1 RAALAA
7 GVIDVAKA
15 RVIMGAVQALTTEHD
30 DLPAGTHARAEA
42 HLVDLA
48 RSFDVPSLRRFAKRL
63 FEVVCPQAA
72 EVEEGRKLAAEEA
85 RARRIAHLSMRDNG
99 DGTVEGRFRLPTL
112 HAAVLKKAL
121 DALTSPRR
129 LGEGRLDPDTGRK
142 LSQATLHGRGFM
154 DLLEHHL
161 NLKTMPSQH
170 GSPFTLVVT
179 IPLQTLLDGLGAAT
193 LETGDRLSA
202 GEARRLACQAGII
215 PMVLDGESMPLDVG
229 RKKRCFDFHQ
239 KLVIDQRHRA
249 QRGCATSNCGRPP
262 AYCEYHHEHP
272 WAAGGRTDAR
282 HGIPLCPP
290 HHHMADHPETWNM
303 RRNTDGSVRFTRRQ

>member
-48 RSFDVPSLRRFAKRL
+48 QSFDVPALRRFAKRL

-72 EVEEGRKLAAEEA
+72 EVEEGRKLAEEEA

-112 HAAVLKKAL
+112 RAAVLKKAL

-161 NLKTMPSQH
+161 NLKSFPSQH

-193 LETGDRLSA
+193 LETGERLSA
-202 GEARRLACQAGII
+202 GEVRRLACQAGII

-262 AYCEYHHEHP
+262 AFCEYHHEQP
-272 WAAGGRTDAR
+272 WAVGGRTDAR
-282 HGIPLCPP
+282 RGIPLCPP